1 MEQSKPHENNVN
13 MQQILK
19 GEGKR
24 ELWRAVSQAILG
36 RADCMFDLVHPTVV
50 VLIEIGD

>member
-1 MEQSKPHENNVN
+1 MN

-24 ELWRAVSQAILG
+24 ELWRAVSQAILV
-36 RADCMFDLVHPTVV
+36 RADCTFGLVHPTVV